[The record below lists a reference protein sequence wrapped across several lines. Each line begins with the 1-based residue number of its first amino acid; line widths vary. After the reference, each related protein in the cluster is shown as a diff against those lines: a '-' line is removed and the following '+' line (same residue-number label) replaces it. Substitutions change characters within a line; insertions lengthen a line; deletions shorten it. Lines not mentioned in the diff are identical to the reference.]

1 MIKKE
6 KILTLVLAG
15 GKGERLYPLTRD
27 RAKPSVPFGGI
38 YRIIDF
44 TLSNAIN
51 SGLRKIYVLIQYKSY
66 SLQRHIREGWNIFSR
81 ELGEFV
87 DVIPAQMRIG
97 TDWYLGTADSVFQN
111 IYFLNQEKPD
121 MVLILSGDHIYKMD
135 YRRMI
140 EFHKQKNADLTISV
154 FEESVKEARRFGVL
168 EINEDQQVIGFEEKP
183 ENPKTSP
190 HNPNVCLISMG
201 IYLFNTETLVRRLI
215 EDAKKTESSHDFG
228 KDVIP
233 SMIGRDRV
241 FAFPFI
247 DENRKETKYWRDIG
261 TIEAYYEANMDL
273 VSVEPV
279 LNLYDPD
286 WPIRTFQE
294 QLPPLKTVFSQ
305 GDRMGMM
312 LDSIAGGGCIISGGK
327 VIRSVLSSWVRI
339 NSYAEVSDSILFDR
353 VNVGR
358 YCKIRRTIIDKNVV
372 VPQGTIIG
380 YDLEEDR
387 KRFVVS
393 ETGIVVIP
401 KDYQW

>member
-1 MIKKE
+1 
-6 KILTLVLAG
+6 
-15 GKGERLYPLTRD
+15 
-27 RAKPSVPFGGI
+27 
-38 YRIIDF
+38 
-44 TLSNAIN
+44 
-51 SGLRKIYVLIQYKSY
+51 
-66 SLQRHIREGWNIFSR
+66 
-81 ELGEFV
+81 
-87 DVIPAQMRIG
+87 
-97 TDWYLGTADSVFQN
+97 
-111 IYFLNQEKPD
+111 
-121 MVLILSGDHIYKMD
+121 
-135 YRRMI
+135 
-140 EFHKQKNADLTISV
+140 
-154 FEESVKEARRFGVL
+154 
-168 EINEDQQVIGFEEKP
+168 
-183 ENPKTSP
+183 
-190 HNPNVCLISMG
+190 MG

>member
-1 MIKKE
+1 MSDR
-6 KILTLVLAG
+6 ILTLVLAG
-15 GKGERLYPLTRD
+15 GKGERLYPLTKD
-27 RAKPSVPFGGI
+27 RAKPAVPFGGI

-81 ELGEFV
+81 ELGEFI
-87 DVIPAQMRIG
+87 DVMPAQMRIG

-121 MVLILSGDHIYKMD
+121 MVLILSGDHVYKMD

-140 EFHKQKNADLTISV
+140 DFHKEKKADLTISV
-154 FEESVKEARRFGVL
+154 FEEPLHEAKRFGVL
-168 EINEDQQVIGFEEKP
+168 EVNDNQEVISFTEKP
-183 ENPKTSP
+183 ENPKP
-190 HNPNVCLISMG
+190 APYNPTVSLISMG
-201 IYLFNTETLVRRLI
+201 IYLFNTETLVRRLF
-215 EDAKKTESSHDFG
+215 EDAKKTDSTHDFG

-233 SMIGRDRV
+233 SMIGKDRV
-241 FAFPFI
+241 YAFPFI
-247 DENRKETKYWRDIG
+247 DENRKETKYWKDIG

-279 LNLYDPD
+279 LNLYDSQ

-294 QLPPLKTVFSQ
+294 QLPPAKTVFSY
-305 GDRMGMM
+305 GERTGML
-312 LDSIAGGGCIISGGK
+312 LDSIVGGGCIISGGR
-327 VIRSVLSSWVRI
+327 VYRSVLSPWVRI
-339 NSYAEVSDSILFDR
+339 NSYAEVSESILMDN

-358 YCKIRRTIIDKNVV
+358 YCKIKRAIIDKNVV
-372 VPQGTIIG
+372 IPQGTMIG
-380 YDLEEDR
+380 YDIVEDK